1 MVISIIDGLFD
12 QDELDLILSAL
23 FEGFLRAIPENLE
36 SLKEE
41 EYAAYIL
48 PALIRSPK
56 ISDTFSGKDFTQL
69 LQIEGLPEFLLG
81 FIENY
86 ERVLKQSL
94 EAIQLIKTHILAYP
108 AKLPKQS
115 NKPVNP

>member
-1 MVISIIDGLFD
+1 MLFCLR
-12 QDELDLILSAL
+12 ESCASLNNPSKNEAKRAAMFLSAL

-36 SLKEE
+36 SLREE

-81 FIENY
+81 W
-86 ERVLKQSL
+86 
-94 EAIQLIKTHILAYP
+94 
-108 AKLPKQS
+108 KQS
-115 NKPVNP
+115 N